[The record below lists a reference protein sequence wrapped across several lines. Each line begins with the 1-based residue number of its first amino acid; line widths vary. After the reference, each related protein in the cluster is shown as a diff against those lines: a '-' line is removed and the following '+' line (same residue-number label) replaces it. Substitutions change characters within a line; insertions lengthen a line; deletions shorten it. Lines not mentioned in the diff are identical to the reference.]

1 MIAARTIAVV
11 ARMYGTRRTILI
23 DATRHDA
30 DRVTGHVRRG
40 DDRIDAVDLSSGST
54 ARQALPPVDRA
65 RILGLAIGETW
76 AATVVHPLRQL
87 YGPAEVA

>member
-1 MIAARTIAVV
+1 MTAADTIVTV
-11 ARMYGTRRTILI
+11 AQMYDTRRTLLI

-40 DDRIDAVDLSSGST
+40 DDRIDAVDLSVGST

-65 RILGLAIGETW
+65 RVLLLGVGETW
-76 AATVVHPLRQL
+76 AAARDL
-87 YGPAEVA
+87 VA